1 MSERK
6 NEIVVYQPDETIRL
20 EVRLENETV
29 WLTQEQMCQLFGR
42 TQSVIARHISNIF
55 KEGELDK
62 QVVYAKI
69 AYTTRHGAII
79 GKTQIKD
86 VGVYN
91 LDVVISVGY
100 RVKSIQGTRFRQW
113 ASNVLK
119 DYLLRGYVINP
130 RLSQFEDEVDRRL
143 AKHESDIGELKKKVD
158 FFVQTSLPPVQ
169 GVFYDGQV
177 FDARVFAAQRILS
190 AEMSIILIDNWVD
203 VITLE
208 ILTKK
213 KAGVSVKIVTSKQ
226 GNKLCA
232 SDITNFNA
240 QYGGLEVYE
249 SDKFHDRFMII
260 DERFLYLIGASLK
273 DLGRKCFAFTQLDP
287 SEITALETRV
297 KW

>member
-42 TQSVIARHISNIF
+42 TQSVIARHIANIF

-158 FFVQTSLPPVQ
+158 FLCRHRFHLSKGCFMMDKYLMLVYLQHNE
-169 GVFYDGQV
+169 FY
-177 FDARVFAAQRILS
+177 L
-190 AEMSIILIDNWVD
+190 
-203 VITLE
+203 
-208 ILTKK
+208 
-213 KAGVSVKIVTSKQ
+213 
-226 GNKLCA
+226 
-232 SDITNFNA
+232 
-240 QYGGLEVYE
+240 
-249 SDKFHDRFMII
+249 
-260 DERFLYLIGASLK
+260 LK
-273 DLGRKCFAFTQLDP
+273 CR
-287 SEITALETRV
+287 SSS
-297 KW
+297 